1 MKEGTIMIR
10 YYCSGF
16 DINNAFGHGLGDMFK
31 KELTNTKSMN
41 IPNLILNLPSITEK
55 DEEDIKY
62 GIEVIKTSY
71 INEKVSIEKRTIPE
85 IIRDEIKIDRI
96 LDKLKENKVT
106 PVSAEYVIEDL
117 LKESY

>member
-1 MKEGTIMIR
+1 MSREELANIGVEYPIKLE
-10 YYCSGF
+10 YY
-16 DINNAFGHGLGDMFK
+16 K
-31 KELTNTKSMN
+31 TQTN
-41 IPNLILNLPSITEK
+41 
-55 DEEDIKY
+55 EEDVRNQKDIKY

-71 INEKVSIEKRTIPE
+71 IDEIVSVEKRTIPE
-85 IIRDEIKIDRI
+85 IIRDEIKINRI

>member
-1 MKEGTIMIR
+1 MSREELANIGVEYPIKLE
-10 YYCSGF
+10 YY
-16 DINNAFGHGLGDMFK
+16 K
-31 KELTNTKSMN
+31 TQTN
-41 IPNLILNLPSITEK
+41 
-55 DEEDIKY
+55 EEDVKNQKDIKY

-71 INEKVSIEKRTIPE
+71 IDEKVSIEKRTIPE
-85 IIRDEIKIDRI
+85 IIRDEIKINRI

>member
-1 MKEGTIMIR
+1 MSREELANIGVEYPIKLE
-10 YYCSGF
+10 YY
-16 DINNAFGHGLGDMFK
+16 K
-31 KELTNTKSMN
+31 TQTN
-41 IPNLILNLPSITEK
+41 
-55 DEEDIKY
+55 EEDVKNQKDIKY

-71 INEKVSIEKRTIPE
+71 INENVSIEKRTIPE
-85 IIRDEIKIDRI
+85 IIRDEIKINRI

>member
-1 MKEGTIMIR
+1 MSREELANIGVEYPIKLE
-10 YYCSGF
+10 YY
-16 DINNAFGHGLGDMFK
+16 K
-31 KELTNTKSMN
+31 TQTN
-41 IPNLILNLPSITEK
+41 
-55 DEEDIKY
+55 EEDVKNQKDIKY

-71 INEKVSIEKRTIPE
+71 INEIVDIEKRTIPE
-85 IIRDEIKIDRI
+85 IIRDEIKINRI

>member
-1 MKEGTIMIR
+1 MSREELANIGVEYPIKLE
-10 YYCSGF
+10 YY
-16 DINNAFGHGLGDMFK
+16 K
-31 KELTNTKSMN
+31 TQTNEED
-41 IPNLILNLPSITEK
+41 EK
-55 DEEDIKY
+55 NQKDIKY

-71 INEKVSIEKRTIPE
+71 IDEQVRIEKQTIPE
-85 IIRDEIKIDRI
+85 IIRDEIKINRI